1 MKKGKYIQNLTSAL
15 TSTGLGLFL
24 VIGLTGCDSSNK
36 CKNTSAQNPKN
47 KEIAVNKFCRDSD
60 LEKMQVF
67 RCKSGQKVSKGFVL
81 GIEESVLDM
90 RWVR

>member
-1 MKKGKYIQNLTSAL
+1 MRKGKYIQNLTSAL

-47 KEIAVNKFCRDSD
+47 KEECKNQSSGGTIFP
-60 LEKMQVF
+60 VF
-67 RCKSGQKVSKGFVL
+67 NSGYFGSSSTSNYN
-81 GIEESVLDM
+81 ESHGG
-90 RWVR
+90 